1 MLNRVIV
8 FDKSNKKFENIY
20 RLIRQIRKEEYDVVI
35 NLQRFASTGLITA
48 FSAALG
54 KFSITP
60 AIDFDVEPLF
70 DFPTRTKDASTK
82 QPTVGFNPD
91 YNPFEKRQAPL
102 TPRQISNRDNWDKMI
117 PPKDFS
123 FGKET
128 DSNTDSVPKLI
139 EDDNSDMA
147 IQLPESNFLQLHR
160 KYIITQVKSGLMIID
175 QQRAHE
181 RIMYERYLEL
191 LSKRVTISQQVL
203 FGVKISLSAGDS
215 ELLNEIMEDLN
226 LLGFNIKADKN
237 KPFQYIAEGI
247 PAGTEIENV
256 PDTID
261 RILHNYKQ
269 GLIEFAQSK
278 RVNLARSMA
287 KNLSV
292 KTGKVLQQAEMKTI
306 TEELFS
312 CQAPE
317 VSLDGEPTVKVININ
332 KYFNHKE

>member
-1 MLNRVIV
+1 
-8 FDKSNKKFENIY
+8 
-20 RLIRQIRKEEYDVVI
+20 
-35 NLQRFASTGLITA
+35 
-48 FSAALG
+48 
-54 KFSITP
+54 
-60 AIDFDVEPLF
+60 
-70 DFPTRTKDASTK
+70 
-82 QPTVGFNPD
+82 
-91 YNPFEKRQAPL
+91 
-102 TPRQISNRDNWDKMI
+102 
-117 PPKDFS
+117 
-123 FGKET
+123 
-128 DSNTDSVPKLI
+128 
-139 EDDNSDMA
+139 MA

-278 RVNLARSMA
+278 RGL
-287 KNLSV
+287 
-292 KTGKVLQQAEMKTI
+292 I
-306 TEELFS
+306 
-312 CQAPE
+312 
-317 VSLDGEPTVKVININ
+317 
-332 KYFNHKE
+332 